1 MTASAWGLLALFLA
15 VLALLAWPLGRL
27 LAALCE
33 GRMPRLLERIDIA
46 REARAVAEEEGVDE
60 ARRHEEE
67 GDEVDHRASRILPF
81 FQPVP
86 MQGTP

>member
-33 GRMPRLLERIDIA
+33 GRMPRLLERI
-46 REARAVAEEEGVDE
+46 EAPLYRLAGVQPGVAMPW
-60 ARRHEEE
+60 
-67 GDEVDHRASRILPF
+67 HRYALNLMAF
-81 FQPVP
+81 NG
-86 MQGTP
+86 MGTLLL